1 MTSPSLYIIDANILI
16 DLYRGGILPEAF
28 HLSVKLAAPD
38 MVIVELKEPDDQL
51 LIRYG
56 LQSVTLS
63 GAQLQEVIELRTRYR
78 GVSANDLSALVL
90 ARALQTTLLT
100 GDRHLRQAANREGVI
115 VHGTLWLLDEM
126 VHQRAVTPLRAAEA
140 LKQMLK
146 RGRRLPQEECSA
158 RLRKWERR

>member
-1 MTSPSLYIIDANILI
+1 MTFPSLYIIDANILI
-16 DLYRGGILPEAF
+16 DLYQGGILPAAF

-38 MVIVELKEPDDQL
+38 MVIVELKEPDGQL
-51 LIRYG
+51 LTGYG

-63 GAQLQEVIELRTRYR
+63 GPRLQEVIELRTRYR

-100 GDRHLRQAANREGVI
+100 GDRHLRQAANQEGVT

-126 VHQRAVTPLRAAEA
+126 IRQKIVTPFRAAQA
-140 LKQMLK
+140 LRQMLK
-146 RGRRLPQEECSA
+146 RGRRLPQEECSI
-158 RLRKWERR
+158 RLEKWER